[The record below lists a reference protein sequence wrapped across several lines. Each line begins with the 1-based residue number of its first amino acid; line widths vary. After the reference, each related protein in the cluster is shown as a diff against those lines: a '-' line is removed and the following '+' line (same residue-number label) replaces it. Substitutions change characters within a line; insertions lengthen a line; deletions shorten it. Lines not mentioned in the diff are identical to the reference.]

1 MVRDAV
7 VAVLVAAGVAAQLLA
22 VAGVCLMRRP
32 LDRLHY
38 TSASTVAVVAFCAAV
53 VVRESASLISLKALL
68 LGAFMLVAS
77 PVLVHATGRAIHLR
91 ERE

>member
-1 MVRDAV
+1 MVRDV
-7 VAVLVAAGVAAQLLA
+7 VVGVLVGAGVAVQLLV

-38 TSASTVAVVAFCAAV
+38 TGATSVSVIALCAAV
-53 VVRESASLISLKALL
+53 VVRESASLIAIKAVLL
-68 LGAFMLVAS
+68 AAFLLVSS
-77 PVLVHATGRAIHLR
+77 PVLVHATARAIHLR